1 YGAALYP
8 AMGRVLRT
16 LQPPLSIIG
25 TIVLIFYVS
34 ELFWREQRY
43 RVASI
48 IDATPASGA
57 TLLAAKVATIIGMTL
72 SLIVAGV
79 IPALALQLARG
90 PEHINLVAYLVLFAS
105 SGLPLIV
112 FGVAVLLI
120 NALSPGKYA
129 GMVFSLLFAI
139 VTGRPG
145 IIGLEHPL
153 WEYGTAPPVRHS
165 EVSGFGYDLL
175 PFAAFSLFWIAVAAL
190 FFLIAATLWRALALP
205 VRERV
210 RFIARIPKIPA
221 AIALIISVAIGAM
234 LFANIDVEDIVAW
247 RVDYEKSYGHF
258 ASKPQP
264 RIAAID
270 ANVDLFDRRVHA
282 GGRIELVN
290 TTRVPISRVLVG
302 VRRDAKNVK
311 LSMAGGTVRH
321 DARFGMY
328 DVSLAQPLQ
337 PGAHADLQFD
347 ATFVREFFASDSDDA
362 IATNGSFLMSFRIL
376 PTIGYRR
383 TYELEDPVER
393 RKRGLPPRMELIEGD
408 IPADAEDIRFA
419 ATISTPL
426 DQTAIAPGDLERTW
440 TRDGRRYARFTQPVM
455 RNFFA
460 IGAGRFA
467 MQKRMH
473 GKKPIE
479 LYYEP
484 THAMNAKEMLDVVAK
499 SLEYCETNFG
509 PYRPSRL
516 RLAEVPTYWN
526 FGAVAMP
533 NSIFLTEDRTFLIDT
548 RDKDRPDLLGR
559 RIAHEVAHQ
568 WWGYEV
574 APSSGPGA
582 TFIVESFAQYTELMV
597 LEQLRGREHVRR
609 LLDVDRDRYLA
620 GRANDE
626 TGETPLLRARNQAHI
641 YYGKGSMVLHA
652 IRDLLGEANLNTALR
667 AFVAEQSTRHGLT
680 KPQDLMP
687 HLRRVAN
694 DEQYALIEQ
703 WLGDIVLY
711 DFAIASAEVKN
722 GAITA
727 RVKAV
732 KMRADAEGNETPL
745 PIREA
750 IDMRVIDEE
759 GKTLYE

>member
-1 YGAALYP
+1 
-8 AMGRVLRT
+8 
-16 LQPPLSIIG
+16 
-25 TIVLIFYVS
+25 
-34 ELFWREQRY
+34 
-43 RVASI
+43 
-48 IDATPASGA
+48 
-57 TLLAAKVATIIGMTL
+57 
-72 SLIVAGV
+72 

-210 RFIARIPKIPA
+210 RFIARIPKLPA
-221 AIALIISVAIGAM
+221 AIVLIISVAIGAM
-234 LFANIDVEDIVAW
+234 LLANIDVEDIVAW

-270 ANVDLFDRRVHA
+270 TNVDLFDRRVHA

-290 TTRVPISRVLVG
+290 TTRVPISRVLVA

-328 DVSLAQPLQ
+328 EVALAQPLQ

-473 GKKPIE
+473 GNKPIE

-516 RLAEVPTYWN
+516 RLAEVPAYWN

-582 TFIVESFAQYTELMV
+582 TFIVE
-597 LEQLRGREHVRR
+597 
-609 LLDVDRDRYLA
+609 
-620 GRANDE
+620 
-626 TGETPLLRARNQAHI
+626 
-641 YYGKGSMVLHA
+641 
-652 IRDLLGEANLNTALR
+652 
-667 AFVAEQSTRHGLT
+667 
-680 KPQDLMP
+680 
-687 HLRRVAN
+687 
-694 DEQYALIEQ
+694 
-703 WLGDIVLY
+703 
-711 DFAIASAEVKN
+711 
-722 GAITA
+722 
-727 RVKAV
+727 
-732 KMRADAEGNETPL
+732 
-745 PIREA
+745 
-750 IDMRVIDEE
+750 
-759 GKTLYE
+759 